1 MIISPKQFIAKLIE
15 NKVINEAQGERI
27 EIDALNKNLP
37 IYEYLL
43 KDSTIKK
50 DAVLK
55 VQAFFLNVPF

>member
-43 KDSTIKK
+43 KDSAIKR
-50 DAVLK
+50 
-55 VQAFFLNVPF
+55 